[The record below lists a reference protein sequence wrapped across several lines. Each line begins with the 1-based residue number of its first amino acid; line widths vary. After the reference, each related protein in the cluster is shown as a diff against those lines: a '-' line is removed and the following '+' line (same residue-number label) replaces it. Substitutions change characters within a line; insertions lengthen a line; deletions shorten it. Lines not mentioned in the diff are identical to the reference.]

1 MKILIIEDEKDVLNA
16 LKKGFIKCSYAVDTA
31 CDGEEALENYYSNF
45 YDLIILDLNLPK
57 IDGIEVLKEIR
68 LENKEINV
76 IILSARSEIEDKI
89 IGLDLGANDYVAK
102 PFHFAELEARTMALL
117 RRDFCIKD
125 TIIQINNLRLDTALK
140 KVFYNSSEISLTKKE
155 YAILEYLILNR
166 GKVVSAEKLIEHIWE
181 SDTDNFSNSF
191 KVHIYS
197 LRKKLPENVIHS
209 TRGLGYYVE

>member
-102 PFHFAELEARTMALL
+102 PFHFAELEARTRALL